1 MKFKLIV
8 LFFSFSIYG
17 QDIAT
22 CNKKLK
28 ETFSKLEYY
37 ADHSGENEYAYDS
50 IDKYN
55 KSFEK
60 LLLKY
65 TKSVAETQT
74 FDFKDLTKKG
84 LKISTSENKL
94 FRIYSWDTE
103 TGGSMRGFRNV
114 FQFSSNKKLFSIK
127 TPNDVDESG
136 ESSFTYEIIDQINS
150 GNKMFYVVKCI
161 AIGSSALSSHKIKI
175 FSIEN
180 GILDDKA
187 KLIKTKSGIRNE
199 LKYEIDFSSSA
210 NQTPDAVD
218 REYAWI
224 SYDKKDKTIM
234 IPVILADGKLTKK
247 KIKYQFNGIYFEKI

>member
-1 MKFKLIV
+1 MKFKLII

-17 QDIAT
+17 QDIKT

-28 ETFSKLEYY
+28 ETFAKLEYY
-37 ADHSGENEYAYDS
+37 ANQNSENEHAYDS

-65 TKSVAETQT
+65 TKAVSETMT
-74 FDFKDLTKKG
+74 FNFIDLTKNG
-84 LKISTSENKL
+84 LKVSTAENNL

-103 TGGSMRGFRNV
+103 TGGTMRSFRNV
-114 FQFSSNKKLFSIK
+114 FQFRSNEKLFSIK

-136 ESSFTYEIIDQINS
+136 ESGYTYEIIDQIKSN
-150 GNKMFYVVKCI
+150 NKMFYVVKCI

-199 LKYEIDFSSSA
+199 LKYEIDFSSSV

-224 SYDKKDKTIM
+224 SYDKNDKTIM
-234 IPVILADGKLTKK
+234 IPLILADGKLTKK